1 MNELNGVVKPN
12 VAFFKRESLK
22 IAFDVEQLSRNLY
35 KHFHV
40 ETVFL
45 SFNNFVSIKSLI
57 LNKYF
62 WN

>member
-12 VAFFKRESLK
+12 DAFFKEESLK
-22 IAFDVEQLSRNLY
+22 IAFDVEQFSRNLY

-45 SFNNFVSIKSLI
+45 SFNYLFL
-57 LNKYF
+57 LNL
-62 WN
+62 

>member
-22 IAFDVEQLSRNLY
+22 IAFDDEQLSRNLY

-45 SFNNFVSIKSLI
+45 SFNNLFL
-57 LNKYF
+57 LNL
-62 WN
+62 

>member
-12 VAFFKRESLK
+12 VAFFKGESLK

-40 ETVFL
+40 ETAFYPL
-45 SFNNFVSIKSLI
+45 LI
-57 LNKYF
+57 CFY
-62 WN
+62 

>member
-1 MNELNGVVKPN
+1 MNELSDVVKPN
-12 VAFFKRESLK
+12 VAFFKGGSLK

-45 SFNNFVSIKSLI
+45 SFNNLFL
-57 LNKYF
+57 LNLSF
-62 WN
+62 